1 LTQQEE
7 YIHKIIDNILDSV
20 LGDNLSEEVSDTVL
34 PTDICF
40 YTRQIG
46 CDVSGYNLKSI
57 IEEGQ
62 FVFSNKEM
70 GHTIFLHPEQLV
82 EYFGGK
88 I

>member
-1 LTQQEE
+1 MTQQEE
-7 YIHKIIDNILDSV
+7 YIHRIIDNILDSIT
-20 LGDNLSEEVSDTVL
+20 GDNLSEEVSDTVL
-34 PTDICF
+34 PNNFCF

-46 CDVSGYNLKSI
+46 CDVHGYNLKSI

-70 GHTIFLHPEQLV
+70 GHTIFLHPEQLI